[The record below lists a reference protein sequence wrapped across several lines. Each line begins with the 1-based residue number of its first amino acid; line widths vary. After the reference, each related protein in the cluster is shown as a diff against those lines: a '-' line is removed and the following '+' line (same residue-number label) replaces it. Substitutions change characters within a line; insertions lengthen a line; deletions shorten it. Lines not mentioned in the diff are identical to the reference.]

1 MKTLLSLILPEN
13 STFRYLK
20 KGRKGIGFANGKLVT
35 RTAEGVVTIVAEVPT
50 YADQAA
56 ANAAELTHVVYYN
69 TATGK
74 IQATTA

>member
-20 KGRKGIGFANGKLVT
+20 KGRKGIGFSDGKLIT

-50 YADQAA
+50 YADQTA
-56 ANAAELTHVVYYN
+56 ANAAEPISVVYYN

-74 IQATTA
+74 VQVTTA